1 MTVSISM
8 PDNDQDKPWYKHL
21 WVWLAM
27 LPPAAAVIGGL
38 TTAWLA
44 GGPPALVVDDYA
56 DIAKVTVERAVRDR
70 RASELGLGAELSLQP
85 LSETRSQLRLSLAV
99 TMPGYAQPDGLQLEL
114 IHPTREERDQ
124 LIELQRSGSVYVG
137 ELESP
142 AGRVYL
148 QLSDPD
154 GGWRLVGELP
164 DGASGQTLSARPV
177 VEND

>member
-1 MTVSISM
+1 MTVSVSM
-8 PDNDQDKPWYKHL
+8 PDSEQEKPWYKHL
-21 WVWLAM
+21 WPWLAM

-56 DIAKVTVERAVRDR
+56 DIARVTVERAVRDR
-70 RASELGLGAELSLQP
+70 RASELGLRADLSLLA
-85 LSETRSQLRLSLAV
+85 LSGTRSQVRLALAA
-99 TMPGYAQPDGLQLEL
+99 TMPGYAPPGALQLEL

-124 LIELQRSGSVYVG
+124 RVDLRRSGGVYVG
-137 ELESP
+137 ELDAP
-142 AGRVYL
+142 AGRIYL

-164 DGASGQTLSARPV
+164 AGASGQSLAARPV
-177 VEND
+177 TEND